1 MIRGDCVDSS
11 IVGTGEVI
19 ISLDSLKQVLATRK
33 IRLRIYNN
41 SIIKTETGENKSL
54 SVLKYLLR
62 VSITNT

>member
-1 MIRGDCVDSS
+1 MIKGDCVDSS

-33 IRLRIYNN
+33 IRLRIYNH

>member
-1 MIRGDCVDSS
+1 MIKGDCVDSS

>member
-33 IRLRIYNN
+33 VRLRIYNN